1 MSKKDIK
8 LVDKKKVPQHVAI
21 ILDGN
26 RRWAKERGLP
36 SWQGHLKGMQRVEK
50 TVSYLGKLGVRV
62 LTLYAFSVENW
73 RRSQSEVSY
82 LMRLF
87 EKFLDKNFEKL
98 NRQGVR
104 LRCLGELSKFP
115 ASLKRK
121 LEAVIERTKNNS
133 KMILNVALNYTGRDE
148 IKRAVQKIIAQKLET
163 EQINEELIS
172 QNLDTG
178 GLPDP
183 DLIIRTSGEQRL
195 SGFLLWQA
203 AYAEFYFVKV
213 YWPDFDE
220 AEIDKAIDEF
230 QRRQRRFGR

>member
-1 MSKKDIK
+1 MNKEARPVIDKEK
-8 LVDKKKVPQHVAI
+8 LPQHIAI

-26 RRWAKERGLP
+26 RRWAKKRGL
-36 SWQGHLKGMQRVEK
+36 SSFQGHLKGMQRVEK
-50 TVSYLGKLGVRV
+50 TVSYLGKLGVKV

-73 RRSQSEVSY
+73 RRSQDEVAY

-98 NRQGVR
+98 KHQGIR
-104 LRCLGELSKFP
+104 LCCLGELSKFP
-115 ASLKRK
+115 SSLRGR
-121 LEAVIERTKNNS
+121 LETAIEQTRNNS

-148 IKRAVQKIIAQKLET
+148 IKRAIQKIISQKLKI
-163 EQINEELIS
+163 EQINEKLIS

-213 YWPDFDE
+213 CWPDFSE
-220 AEIDKAIDEF
+220 AEIDKAISEF

>member
-1 MSKKDIK
+1 MRKKETK
-8 LVDKKKVPQHVAI
+8 LIEEKKIPQHIGI

-26 RRWAKERGLP
+26 RRWAKKRGM
-36 SWQGHLKGMQRVEK
+36 SGWQGHLKGMQRVEK
-50 TVSYLGKLGVRV
+50 AVTYLGKLGVKV

-73 RRSQSEVSY
+73 QRSQTEVSY

-104 LRCLGELSKFP
+104 LRILGDLSKFP
-115 ASLKRK
+115 INLKKK
-121 LEAVIERTKNNS
+121 LETAIEQTKNNS
-133 KMILNVALNYTGRDE
+133 KMILNIALNYSGRDE
-148 IKRAVQKIIAQKLET
+148 IKRAIQKIMALKLKKG
-163 EQINEELIS
+163 QINEELIS

-203 AYAEFYFVKV
+203 AYSEFYFTKT

-220 AEIDKAIDEF
+220 QEIDKAISEF

>member
-8 LVDKKKVPQHVAI
+8 LVDKKKIPQHVAI

-26 RRWAKERGLP
+26 RRWAKERGLS

-98 NRQGVR
+98 NRQGVC

-121 LEAVIERTKNNS
+121 LEAAIERTKNNS